1 MIDTTS
7 IGYAIFYAYGFIQDD
22 RFAEWRA
29 NPSIEDPTKTN
40 EQYTIAQTEE
50 KIAKGR
56 EEAVKRGIAPLYDE
70 WIETE
75 RAYFARCQ
83 EGHAFDDEVLAL
95 QRKRLSLA
103 EKVKLRSM
111 GIGE

>member
-1 MIDTTS
+1 MIDTTE
-7 IGYAIFYAYGFIQDD
+7 IGYAIFYAYGFIQED

-29 NPSIEDPTKTN
+29 KPSIEDPTKTN

-56 EEAVKRGIAPLYDE
+56 KEAKKRGMVSLYNE
-70 WIETE
+70 WIATE
-75 RAYFARCQ
+75 KEYFARCQ
-83 EGHAFDDEVLAL
+83 EGNAFDDLVLAL

>member
-56 EEAVKRGIAPLYDE
+56 EEAEKRGMVSLYDE